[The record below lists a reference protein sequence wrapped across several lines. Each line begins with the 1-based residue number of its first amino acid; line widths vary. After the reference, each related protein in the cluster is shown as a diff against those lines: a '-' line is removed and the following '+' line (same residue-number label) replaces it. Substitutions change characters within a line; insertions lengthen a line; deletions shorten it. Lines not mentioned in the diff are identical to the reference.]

1 MFDFLKKKQE
11 NNQQETNQEDE
22 DQEDVI
28 AAITYKIGSD
38 NIVYI
43 DVNVEDYDI
52 DTVQA
57 LCKILDILSEDY
69 AYVQTLETLKKGL
82 IEVEAK
88 DALELIYEHI
98 GKQMSQ
104 KIVNNV
110 KEFMKDQPCI
120 KPSQMLN
127 R

>member
-1 MFDFLKKKQE
+1 MFDFLKKQE
-11 NNQQETNQEDE
+11 NDPEKTTQEDE
-22 DQEDVI
+22 EQEDVI
-28 AAITYKIGSD
+28 AAVTYKIGSD

-52 DTVQA
+52 DTVEA

-69 AYVQTLETLKKGL
+69 AYVQTLEVLKKGFT
-82 IEVEAK
+82 EVEAQ
-88 DALELIYEHI
+88 DALDLIYEHI

-104 KIVNNV
+104 KVVNNV
-110 KEFMKDQPCI
+110 KEFMKDKPCI

>member
-1 MFDFLKKKQE
+1 MFNFLKKQE
-11 NNQQETNQEDE
+11 NNQQENIQEDE
-22 DQEDVI
+22 LEEDVK

-52 DTVQA
+52 ETVES
-57 LCKILDILSEDY
+57 LCKILDVLSEDY
-69 AYVQTLETLKKGL
+69 AYVQTLETLKKGFT
-82 IEVEAK
+82 EVEAK
-88 DALELIYEHI
+88 DALQLIYKHI
-98 GKQMSQ
+98 AKQVSH
-104 KIVNNV
+104 KVVNNV
-110 KEFMKDQPCI
+110 KDFMKDQPCI

>member
-1 MFDFLKKKQE
+1 MFDFLKKQE
-11 NNQQETNQEDE
+11 NDPEKTTQEDE
-22 DQEDVI
+22 EQEDVI
-28 AAITYKIGSD
+28 AAVTYKIGSD

-52 DTVQA
+52 DTVEA

-69 AYVQTLETLKKGL
+69 AYVQTLEVLKKGFT
-82 IEVEAK
+82 EVEAQ
-88 DALELIYEHI
+88 DALDLIYEHI

-104 KIVNNV
+104 KVVNNV

>member
-1 MFDFLKKKQE
+1 MFDFLKKQE
-11 NNQQETNQEDE
+11 NDPEKTTQEDE
-22 DQEDVI
+22 EQEDVI

-52 DTVQA
+52 GTVEA

-69 AYVQTLETLKKGL
+69 AYVQTLEVLKKGFT
-82 IEVEAK
+82 EVEAQ
-88 DALELIYEHI
+88 DALDLIYEHI
-98 GKQMSQ
+98 GKQVSQ
-104 KIVNNV
+104 KVVNNV

>member
-11 NNQQETNQEDE
+11 NDQQETNQEDE
-22 DQEDVI
+22 SQQDVI
-28 AAITYKIGSD
+28 AEITYKIGSD

-52 DTVQA
+52 DTVQS

-69 AYVQTLETLKKGL
+69 AYIQTLETLKRGFT
-82 IEVEAK
+82 EVGAK
-88 DALELIYEHI
+88 DALDLIYEHI
-98 GKQMSQ
+98 GKQVSQ
-104 KIVNNV
+104 KVVNNV
-110 KEFMKDQPCI
+110 KEFMKEQPCI